1 MTGSEV
7 IRCEQVGHTYGTG
20 QLAVV
25 AVHGVSCVAEAGAR
39 IALTGPSGS
48 GKSTLL
54 HMMAGLERVS
64 TGRLTWPALGG
75 PPGGRPG
82 AVGVIFQGPSLIP
95 SLDVVE
101 NVALPLVLAGVSD
114 YDAKVRA
121 REALSQLDLGW
132 MAGKLPDELSGG
144 QSQRVAVARVIA
156 TTPALILADEPT
168 GQLDHESGLRVIDV
182 LIRAADHLN
191 AALVISTHD
200 VSIATRLAV
209 RWSMHDGRLTTSGE
223 SLAVNTGR
231 RSS

>member
-1 MTGSEV
+1 MTVSEIV
-7 IRCEQVGHTYGTG
+7 RCEEVSHTYGNG

-25 AVHGVSCVAEAGAR
+25 AVNGVSCVVEAGAR
-39 IALTGPSGS
+39 IVLIGPSGS

-54 HMMAGLERVS
+54 HMMAGLEQVS
-64 TGRLTWPALGG
+64 TGRMTWPALGG
-75 PPGGRPG
+75 PPSGRPR

-101 NVALPLVLAGVSD
+101 NVALPLVLDGVSD
-114 YDAKVRA
+114 HEANVRA
-121 REALSQLDLGW
+121 LEALSQLDLGW
-132 MAGKLPDELSGG
+132 MADKLPDELSGG

-168 GQLDHESGLRVIDV
+168 GQLDHDSGLRVIDV
-182 LIRAADHLN
+182 LISAADHLN

-200 VSIATRLAV
+200 VNIATRLAV
-209 RWSMHDGRLTTSGE
+209 RWSMHDGRLTTSGKNP
-223 SLAVNTGR
+223 APHTGR